1 MNKALEQLLANR
13 ATGDLCC
20 KELDL
25 NVELAAC
32 LNDAQAAK
40 AIKQA
45 KVHCTTTACTLQQA
59 HRDSKKMEERQ
70 DCQAFEEAF
79 GVCPYSSWLGMCH

>member
-1 MNKALEQLLANR
+1 MNTALEQLLVNR
-13 ATGDLCC
+13 GTGDLCQ

-32 LNDAQAAK
+32 LNESQAAK

-45 KVHCTTTACTLQQA
+45 TEAIKQAKVHHVTTACTLQWAQ
-59 HRDSKKMEERQ
+59 R
-70 DCQAFEEAF
+70 
-79 GVCPYSSWLGMCH
+79 